1 MNDLFPRARD
11 PRGARADDALDVEKQ
26 VHIDYRIH
34 TAARWTLEGRGACHA
49 GGRPARAALLGEHR
63 PGPPR
68 EDRVRAQARRCIAR
82 AGSTVDRR
90 SKPAASPP
98 AQVRVSLEA
107 TVHSKRWSKRV
118 PLDASSS
125 HRRARFQ
132 INPRRRPSLSLSKTA
147 ARERSTLARSSPPSA
162 HFRLLLEVVTAEPCR
177 RAPSGE
183 FG

>member
-1 MNDLFPRARD
+1 MTCFLVLATRAAHALTTRSMSKNKYISIIVYTPQHDGPWRGGAHATGRTPR
-11 PRGARADDALDVEKQ
+11 PRRVAWGASAGA
-26 VHIDYRIH
+26 
-34 TAARWTLEGRGACHA
+34 AARVDC
-49 GGRPARAALLGEHR
+49 
-63 PGPPR
+63 
-68 EDRVRAQARRCIAR
+68 VRAQARPCIAR